1 MAYILIII
9 FFLAAVYAVVFAKIM
24 FNRKLRFSE
33 RDKKYVAVK
42 WHELSHAGARNC
54 IMEADKLLD
63 FCLGKILGPKYEKVS
78 FGEKLKLKGV
88 IFSDL
93 NGVWFAHK
101 LRNKIAHE
109 LDFRVSMG
117 EAKRALSAFKR
128 AFIDLGVKIK

>member
-1 MAYILIII
+1 MEYVLIII
-9 FFLAAVYAVVFAKIM
+9 FFLVAAVVCMVVF
-24 FNRKLRFSE
+24 RKSKLSE
-33 RDKKYVAVK
+33 KDKKYVAVK
-42 WHELSHAGARNC
+42 WHELSHAGVRTC

-63 FCLGKILGPKYEKVS
+63 FCLGKTLGLKYEKVS
-78 FGEKLKLKGV
+78 LGEKLKLTGGV
-88 IFSDL
+88 FSDL

-117 EAKRALSAFKR
+117 EAKRALAAFKR

>member
-1 MAYILIII
+1 MVYVFIIII
-9 FFLAAVYAVVFAKIM
+9 FLVAVYAVVF
-24 FNRKLRFSE
+24 RKRSFFSE

-42 WHELSHAGARNC
+42 WNEISHAGARTC

-63 FCLGKILGPKYEKVS
+63 FCLGKVLGSKYEKVS
-78 FGEKLKLKGV
+78 LGEKLKMKGAL
-88 IFSDL
+88 FSDL

-109 LDFRVSMG
+109 LDFRISMG
-117 EAKRALSAFKR
+117 EFKKALGAFKK

>member
-1 MAYILIII
+1 MEYIFFII
-9 FFLAAVYAVVFAKIM
+9 FFLFLVAVYAITF
-24 FNRKLRFSE
+24 RKRKFSE
-33 RDKKYVAVK
+33 KDKRYVAAK
-42 WHELSHAGARNC
+42 WNEISHTGARTC

-63 FCLGKILGPKYEKVS
+63 FCLGKVLGSKYERVS
-78 FGEKLKLKGV
+78 LGEKLKLKGAL
-88 IFSDL
+88 FSDL

-117 EAKRALSAFKR
+117 EFKRALGAFKR